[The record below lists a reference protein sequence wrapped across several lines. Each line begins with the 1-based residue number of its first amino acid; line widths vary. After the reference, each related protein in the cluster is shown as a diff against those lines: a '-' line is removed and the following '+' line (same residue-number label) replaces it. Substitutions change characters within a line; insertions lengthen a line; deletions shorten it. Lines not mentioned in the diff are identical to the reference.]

1 MIVTPVQ
8 PVTQSHTTT
17 SNPSLSHTGWVPITS
32 SIPILSFPFQLSS
45 VPLFPPRLPFSV
57 SHLQSTVLLVLF
69 PVFRGEAAV
78 HPFRVLCFF
87 FFFHRVSE
95 IAKEMKPNV
104 QIAARLRSQ
113 EQEAMTYPLLQ
124 GCKLEVIGKQILP
137 HHVAGLGWLI
147 FWTQLQTWC
156 VHVDGEQRS
165 QSADNIAKPNKRC

>member
-1 MIVTPVQ
+1 MGTWLVVVGRIKM
-8 PVTQSHTTT
+8 
-17 SNPSLSHTGWVPITS
+17 
-32 SIPILSFPFQLSS
+32 
-45 VPLFPPRLPFSV
+45 
-57 SHLQSTVLLVLF
+57 LQSRGHRGQRLDFLECRINSTVNYLQEDMTLHTYVIHYNEFKFWEWLVGLF
-69 PVFRGEAAV
+69 MWGYLNA
-78 HPFRVLCFF
+78 VLCFF